1 MFPET
6 CRLMHYHLLTAGTG
20 EENKQNLGFGYEKFG
35 ELIGYSNECAEQA
48 AKETNRELRQQYEV

>member
-1 MFPET
+1 
-6 CRLMHYHLLTAGTG
+6 MHYHLLTAGTG